1 MSSTVY
7 VFGNLSDGYTQ
18 YPTDSSQD
26 IFKLEVSRASAPAQL
41 VVHRDGNMMYY
52 SYILSFGKYHI
63 GFCTLNNGVAMFDF
77 VKIVEIYKN
86 LVERLVERGYII
98 GLDENGEL
106 RPLTSRLYLNLD
118 ELGYITDTLTEA
130 SDQLKYTKL
139 PPVDYSKSCDS
150 IAELALSDGNAL
162 ISQTA
167 AKNGYTYVYQHDNW
181 ASARLNGFI
190 STLKKSKEENYR
202 LKTENDNLK
211 ARIAKVNRQKK
222 QFKLVVFL
230 AIAIIACGIFL
241 FTLNSDLDRARE
253 TIYSQDNTIIEQKNT
268 ITNLLSDIETKEG
281 EISRKNSEI
290 NTLKSD
296 KDKLQEQL
304 SEFSSA
310 YPIKITNME
319 FANIKDDNSVVN
331 SAGSTLYSNA
341 KYISPVITYTALRSG
356 EDITLYIRFYKSG
369 KSYEYSANSPSGYT
383 YSTSIY
389 VYSGS
394 GNTASLRGWGSNS
407 GNSWRKGQYRCE
419 VWYNNRCLYSRN
431 FTVY

>member
-7 VFGNLSDGYTQ
+7 VFGNLAEGYTQ
-18 YPTDSSQD
+18 YPTDSTQD
-26 IFKLEVSRASAPAQL
+26 IFKFEYTRALAPAQL
-41 VVHRDGNMMYY
+41 VIHRDGNMMYY

-77 VKIVEIYKN
+77 VKIFEIYKN

-118 ELGYITDTLTEA
+118 ELGYITDTLIEA
-130 SDQLKYTKL
+130 FDQLKYTKL

-211 ARIAKVNRQKK
+211 AKIAKVNRQKK

-230 AIAIIACGIFL
+230 AIAIIACGVFL
-241 FTLNSDLDRARE
+241 FTLNSDLDRARK
-253 TIYSQDNTIIEQKNT
+253 TIYNQKNI
-268 ITNLLSDIETKEG
+268 ITEQQCNINNLLADIETKDG
-281 EISRKNSEI
+281 EIESKNSEI

-296 KDKLQEQL
+296 KEELEEKL
-304 SEFSSA
+304 SEFSNA

-319 FANIKDDNSVVN
+319 FANIRKDNSVIN

-341 KYISPVITYTALRSG
+341 KYISPVIAYTGLRSG
-356 EDITLYIRFYKSG
+356 ESITLYVRYYRSG
-369 KSYEYSANSPSGYT
+369 QSYVHSASSPSGYT
-383 YSTSIY
+383 NSASIY

-394 GNTASLRGWGSNS
+394 DNTTSVGGWGNDS
-407 GNSWRKGQYRCE
+407 GNFWKKGNYRCE
-419 VWYNNRCLYSRN
+419 IWYNNRCLYSKN